1 MAKSTARTDFFNRIL
16 RVYPSLPRK
25 RKLVADLILN
35 DYKKIFLYS
44 AKEIAK
50 ECGVSEPTITRFAVD
65 LGFSGYAE
73 FEAYLKGLLHI
84 ELTSVERMVKA
95 SQAFPP
101 QEENTL
107 LRYCQNTIDSCRKL
121 MHSISAQDFHN
132 LARTIQ
138 EAEEVVVVGYRAAAA
153 LAQFFGYLLKK
164 VRERVLIDTMVSW
177 ESHDLIAAKKSSV
190 LVVAIAFP
198 RYSQRVLDTLKF
210 ARQFGCK
217 TIGIS
222 DTLVS
227 PVIAGS
233 DLHAVVDVEGVSFV
247 DPFASVVTFLE
258 ALVHEIAFLDKST
271 TLERLGQI
279 EVGIAAA
286 GEFYS
291 EEKNEGSKGCK
302 MATDEEPLGVHYYRQ
317 RK

>member
-1 MAKSTARTDFFNRIL
+1 MAKSTARTDFFNRLL
-16 RVYPSLPRK
+16 RVYPTLPRK

-44 AKEIAK
+44 AKEIAQ

-65 LGFSGYAE
+65 LGFSGFAE

-95 SQAFPP
+95 SQTYTP

-121 MHSISAQDFHN
+121 MHSISAQDFHL
-132 LARTIQ
+132 LAKTIQ
-138 EAEEVVVVGYRAAAA
+138 EAEEVMVIGYRATAA
-153 LAQFFGYLLKK
+153 LALFFGYLLKK
-164 VRERVLIDTMVSW
+164 VRGKVLVDTRVCW
-177 ESHDLIAAKKSSV
+177 ESHDLMATKKSSV
-190 LVVAIAFP
+190 LVVAIGFP
-198 RYSQRVLDTLKF
+198 RYSQRILDALKY
-210 ARQFGCK
+210 ARGFGCK

-258 ALVHEIAFLDKST
+258 ALIHEIAFLDKGV
-271 TLERLGQI
+271 TLERLGLI
-279 EVGIAAA
+279 EAGISAS

-291 EEKNEGSKGCK
+291 EEKSAGNKNTK
-302 MATDEEPLGVHYYRQ
+302 VTDDEPLGVEYYRQ